1 MYSSESKGQ
10 RGENSDF
17 LFLGRT
23 LRVDVF
29 GRIFLGSQ
37 NSSQMAAYG
46 FKSKN
51 VEFSVNINNLQGV
64 PTQTCTLH
72 FALADR
78 NMQASFGLKVV
89 WEF

>member
-1 MYSSESKGQ
+1 MIFTESKEQ

-23 LRVDVF
+23 VWADIF

-37 NSSQMAAYG
+37 NFSQMAAYE

-51 VEFSVNINNLQGV
+51 LESSVNINNLSIV
-64 PTQTCTLH
+64 
-72 FALADR
+72 
-78 NMQASFGLKVV
+78 K
-89 WEF
+89 